1 MQQVNCVPDGAAGGR
16 GRRPRGTHGAMN
28 VPLSLLDLALVGPGE
43 TAADALA
50 GSVRIAQ
57 LAEARGFARV
67 WYAEHHNM
75 AAIASSAPAVLIAHV
90 AAHTKTIRLGAGGV
104 MLPNHAPLSIAEQY
118 GTLATLHPGRIE
130 LGLGRAPGT
139 DQVTLRAL
147 RRDAHAAETF
157 PQDLL
162 ELQGYLSDRTLV
174 PGVEATP
181 GKGTRVPL
189 YVLGS
194 STFGARLAARLGLPY
209 GFASHFAP
217 GSLREAVALYRATFK
232 PSEQLAKPYVIAG
245 VNALVAETDA
255 DAQRELT
262 AVRRARVGW
271 FLGRGRTTFSDDEAD
286 ALLASPQGAFITEM
300 MRYAAVGTPDT
311 VRAYLADFA
320 ALADA
325 DELVVSPA
333 GLSVAARL
341 RCVAL
346 LPPGDGFNISTFADS
361 TG

>member
-1 MQQVNCVPDGAAGGR
+1 
-16 GRRPRGTHGAMN
+16 MN
-28 VPLSLLDLALVGPGE
+28 TALSLLDLALVGPGE
-43 TAADALA
+43 TPSDALA
-50 GSVRIAQ
+50 GCVRIAQ

-90 AAHTKTIRLGAGGV
+90 AAHTKTILLGAGGV

-147 RRDAHAAETF
+147 RRDAHSAETF
-157 PQDLL
+157 PQDVL
-162 ELQGYLSDRTLV
+162 ELQGYLSEKTRV
-174 PGVEATP
+174 AGIEATP

-194 STFGARLAARLGLPY
+194 SLFGARLAARLGLPY

-217 GSLREAVALYRATFK
+217 GSLREAVALYRANFQ
-232 PSEQLAKPYVIAG
+232 PSEQCAAPRVLAG
-245 VNALVAETDA
+245 VNALVANTDD
-255 DAQRELT
+255 DAQRELI
-262 AVRRARVGW
+262 AVRRVRVGW
-271 FLGRGRTTFSDDEAD
+271 FLARGRSVSEADAD
-286 ALLASPQGAFITEM
+286 ALLASPEGAFITEM
-300 MRYAAVGTPDT
+300 MRYSAVGSPAT
-311 VRAYLADFA
+311 VRAYLRDFA

-325 DELVVSPA
+325 DELIVSPA
-333 GLSVAARL
+333 GLSVDARL
-341 RCVAL
+341 RCVEL
-346 LPPGDGFNISTFADS
+346 LADAWGAA
-361 TG
+361 TR